1 MKIRGKL
8 TGAIFIIVAGFVT
21 ALIVLIYSDK
31 IVSDIKEIEL
41 KATKVVSEWYNLN
54 SLTKDL
60 LIAQTPVT
68 ELRERFNSAFN
79 QFQTQFDELF
89 SLSSIEFLEK
99 ESRNHLES
107 TESMWN
113 VLKGSFEMIQQ
124 ALDKIVE
131 GGLAERIDRRGTLS
145 YLINETYRGTLSTQ
159 DYTVLNQLHSN
170 VGAISIAVLDFT
182 NFLNESIENISR
194 QVSEYSRLS
203 KIIPGGILA
212 LVTAFA
218 VFFSLFFSKRIA
230 LRIGSIENTMQMVAN
245 RDFTVRS
252 KTSSKDEIGA
262 LGNHINQVL
271 DTVQD
276 FLRAT
281 RRASGKVSELKET
294 LSSGTTESASALDE
308 ISKNIEN
315 MKNQFSKLEQSIENT
330 AKITEDIVERIAGLE
345 KEIQKQSESVD
356 NSSSSIEDRYRGK
369 GNLKIHVRTG
379 FSQQRDQG
387 PHGGAG

>member
-170 VGAISIAVLDFT
+170 VGAISNAVLDFT

>member
-145 YLINETYRGTLSTQ
+145 YLINETYRGTVSTP
-159 DYTVLNQLHSN
+159 DSTVLNQLHSN
-170 VGAISIAVLDFT
+170 VVTISIAVLDFT

-252 KTSSKDEIGA
+252 KKSSKDEIGA

>member
-252 KTSSKDEIGA
+252 KKSSKDEIGA